1 MFRTPRITGH
11 MEIYSRISPTLL
23 PKCGGRGK
31 KREEEA
37 GNRGINARS
46 SSYTYGAV
54 SDESLPGGSF
64 EELAMPLF
72 DSLYN
77 FARWLTRD
85 REEAEDLVQETY
97 SKALK
102 GFASFQP
109 GTNFRAWIFRILRN
123 TFLTSRTGLK
133 SGMTISLDS
142 EEGEAV
148 RPATAE
154 TPESLLLARSDQRM
168 VQEAIAEVPVIFR
181 EVLLLCDVEEMS
193 YQEIA
198 ETVAIPIGTV
208 LSRLARARSALRL
221 GLTKKLQGV

>member
-1 MFRTPRITGH
+1 VPD
-11 MEIYSRISPTLL
+11 ENIS
-23 PKCGGRGK
+23 
-31 KREEEA
+31 
-37 GNRGINARS
+37 S
-46 SSYTYGAV
+46 
-54 SDESLPGGSF
+54 GSF

-77 FARWLTRD
+77 FARWLTHD

-97 SKALK
+97 RKALK
-102 GFASFQP
+102 GFPSFQP
-109 GTNFRAWIFRILRN
+109 GTNFRAWMYRIMRN

-142 EEGEAV
+142 EEGESV
-148 RPATAE
+148 LPATAE
-154 TPESLLLARSDQRM
+154 TPESLLIDRTNQQM
-168 VQEAIAEVPVIFR
+168 VQEAIEELPVIFR

-198 ETVAIPIGTV
+198 ETISIPIGTV
-208 LSRLARARSALRL
+208 MSRLARARNALRL